1 MSEPVTFSPEQKRPV
16 LHELIDALPA
26 EELELVERVLA
37 RLEMDRLWKDAQE
50 GFTRDWAEGKFA
62 RLDGIIVEVR
72 ADLKKRS
79 A

>member
-26 EELELVERVLA
+26 EELELVERLLA
-37 RLEMDRLWKDAQE
+37 RLEMDRLWKDVRE
-50 GFTRDWAEGKFA
+50 EFSRDWVEGKFA
-62 RLDGIIVEVR
+62 RLDEIIGAVR

>member
-26 EELELVERVLA
+26 EELELVERLLA
-37 RLEMDRLWKDAQE
+37 RLEMDRLWKDVRE
-50 GFTRDWAEGKFA
+50 GFTQDWAEGKFA
-62 RLDGIIVEVR
+62 RLDEIIGEVR
-72 ADLKKRS
+72 ADLRTRS

>member
-16 LHELIDALPA
+16 LHDLIDALPA
-26 EELELVERVLA
+26 EELELVERLLA
-37 RLEMDRLWKDAQE
+37 RLEMDRIWKEVRE
-50 GFTRDWAEGKFA
+50 GFTADWAEGKFA
-62 RLDGIIVEVR
+62 RLDEIIGEVR

>member
-26 EELELVERVLA
+26 EELELVERLLA
-37 RLEMDRLWKDAQE
+37 RLEMDRLWKDVRE
-50 GFTRDWAEGKFA
+50 GFTQDSAEGKFA
-62 RLDGIIVEVR
+62 RLDEIIGAVR

>member
-1 MSEPVTFSPEQKRPV
+1 MCAPVTFSPEQNRPV

-37 RLEMDRLWKDAQE
+37 RLEMDRLWKDVRE
-50 GFTRDWAEGKFA
+50 GFTQEWTEVKFA
-62 RLDGIIVEVR
+62 RLDEIVGEVR
-72 ADLKKRS
+72 ADMKKRS

>member
-1 MSEPVTFSPEQKRPV
+1 MSEPLTFSLEQKRPV

-26 EELELVERVLA
+26 EELKLGERVLA
-37 RLEMDRLWKDAQE
+37 RLEMDRLWKDVRE
-50 GFTRDWAEGKFA
+50 GFTRDWEEGKFV
-62 RLDGIIVEVR
+62 RLDEIIGEVR

>member
-1 MSEPVTFSPEQKRPV
+1 MSEPVTVSPDQKRPV

-26 EELELVERVLA
+26 EELELVERLLA
-37 RLEMDRLWKDAQE
+37 RLEMDRVWKKVRE
-50 GFTRDWAEGKFA
+50 GFTRDWADGKFE
-62 RLDGIIVEVR
+62 RLDEIIGEVR